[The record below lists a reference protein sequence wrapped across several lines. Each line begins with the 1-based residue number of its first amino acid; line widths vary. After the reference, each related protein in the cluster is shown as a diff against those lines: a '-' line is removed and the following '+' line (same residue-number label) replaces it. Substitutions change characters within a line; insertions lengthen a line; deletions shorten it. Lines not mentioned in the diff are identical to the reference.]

1 MFLKKWSIFPMVTN
15 NRDES
20 QYELIIDGHKALA
33 AYQREG
39 DRISFTHTEVPE
51 ELEGQGVGKA
61 LVAGALEQVR
71 EEGLKIEP
79 LCSFVRHYVETHPD
93 VQDLVA

>member
-1 MFLKKWSIFPMVTN
+1 MVTN
-15 NRDES
+15 NRDEG
-20 QYELIIDGHKALA
+20 QYELIVDGHKALA
-33 AYQREG
+33 AYRLDG

-51 ELEGQGVGKA
+51 ELEGQGIGTR

-71 EEGLKIEP
+71 ADGLKVEP

-93 VQDLVA
+93 VQDLLA